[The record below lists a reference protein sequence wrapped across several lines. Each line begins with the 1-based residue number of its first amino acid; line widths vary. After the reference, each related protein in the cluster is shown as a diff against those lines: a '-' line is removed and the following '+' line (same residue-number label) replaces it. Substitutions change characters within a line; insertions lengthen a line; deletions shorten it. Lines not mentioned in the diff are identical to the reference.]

1 MGSWEMTEDEAKTK
15 WCPHA
20 RNGQAGSY
28 ERNKRQWGEGAYIAD
43 VETGVVAINTDAKCI
58 ASKCMAWRWKVTPP
72 EIGQSVARD
81 AGGRAYYVPIFGRP
95 EISDTDGYCGLAGP
109 IT

>member
-1 MGSWEMTEDEAKTK
+1 MTEDEAKTK
-15 WCPHA
+15 VCSGA
-20 RNGQAGSY
+20 RAAGL
-28 ERNKRQWGEGAYIAD
+28 GEDI
-43 VETGVVAINTDAKCI
+43 KCI

-95 EISDTDGYCGLAGP
+95 EISDTDGGCGLAGP
-109 IT
+109 VT